1 MYSILSVESFQGNAI
16 FFSTCNV
23 FAYFKNDP
31 LFRSVQYTKRV
42 IILIRQAFLMKKLFI
57 LSENILNKENR
68 YFFQP
73 DLCVA
78 LLLRSHDTFAVEVCK
93 SVRLESQTASINSI
107 FRGPA
112 SA

>member
-1 MYSILSVESFQGNAI
+1 MRYQTNRYLIIYSLI
-16 FFSTCNV
+16 
-23 FAYFKNDP
+23 
-31 LFRSVQYTKRV
+31 TKET
-42 IILIRQAFLMKKLFI
+42 IEMKKYTLRRLKKVGAFFFDPPD
-57 LSENILNKENR
+57 ILNKEIG

-78 LLLRSHDTFAVEVCK
+78 LLLRSHDTFAVKLCK
-93 SVRLESQTASINSI
+93 SVRLESQTPSTNLI